1 MKFKDYIKDRLSF
14 LVINF
19 CIFFFLSAIMLVIKI
34 EFLIVFLMFFIWFTP
49 IISYMLIQYFREKQ
63 FLEELTS
70 LSQSLDKKYL
80 LSEVIDKPNFLEGK
94 IYYKALKETNKSML
108 EQVNEYKA
116 EQKEYR
122 EYVETW
128 VHEIKTPIASARLI
142 IDNHKNQV
150 TRAINT
156 ELTRIDDYVEQA
168 LYYAKSNTANEDY
181 KIIKCSLEQLTKKVI
196 TRNSSDLIR
205 KNFSVDIS
213 KVEGFIYS
221 DPKWVEFI
229 LNQII
234 ANAIKY
240 CNENERKLK
249 IFTTAEK
256 NCTFISVEDNGL
268 GIPIQD
274 QRKVFDKGFTG
285 ENGRRFGKST
295 GIGLYLCKKLCTRL
309 GIGITLQSET
319 GKGTTVRLAF
329 PTGNFN
335 NTTNSSC

>member
-1 MKFKDYIKDRLSF
+1 MKFKDYIKDHLSF

-19 CIFFFLSAIMLVIKI
+19 CVFSFLSAVMLVIKI
-34 EFLIVFLMFFIWFTP
+34 EFLIVFFMFFIWFTP
-49 IISYMLIQYFREKQ
+49 VISYMLIQFFREKQ

-70 LSQSLDKKYL
+70 LSQNLDKKYL
-80 LSEVIDKPNFLEGK
+80 LSEVIDKPNFVEGK
-94 IYYKALKETNKSML
+94 IYYKALKETNKCML
-108 EQVNEYKA
+108 EHVNEYKT
-116 EQKEYR
+116 EQKEYK

-142 IDNHKNQV
+142 IDNHKNPI
-150 TRAINT
+150 TRSINT

-181 KIIKCSLEQLTKKVI
+181 KIKKCSLELLAKKVI

-205 KNFSVDIS
+205 KNFSVDVS
-213 KVEGFIYS
+213 KIEGFIYS

-234 ANAIKY
+234 VNAIKY
-240 CNENERKLK
+240 CNEDERKLK
-249 IFTTAEK
+249 IFTASEK
-256 NCTFISVEDNGL
+256 NCTSIFIQDNGI

-274 QRKVFDKGFTG
+274 QGKVFDKGFTG
-285 ENGRRFGKST
+285 ENGRLFGKST

-309 GIGITLQSET
+309 GIGITLQSEP
-319 GKGTTVRLAF
+319 GKGTTVKLAF
-329 PTGNFN
+329 PEGKFN
-335 NTTNSSC
+335 NVANGSC